1 MDTGRYSLI
10 QAEVHAQLDE
20 IDSVYQRIDSRRQ
33 AAGDPGVESL
43 AYQLHNL
50 YSAFEDL
57 FRVVAE
63 AFENNVATDGGYHI
77 ALLRR
82 MMVSVPGVRPA
93 LIDRQ
98 AYELLDSLRGFRHFF
113 RHAYGTRL
121 DPRKVKIVLE
131 DADALRSRYE
141 ELMTEFLLAVAP
153 E

>member
-98 AYELLDSLRGFRHFF
+98 AYELL
-113 RHAYGTRL
+113 
-121 DPRKVKIVLE
+121 E
-131 DADALRSRYE
+131 
-141 ELMTEFLLAVAP
+141 
-153 E
+153 